1 MVSDFKSPIGH
12 YLPRATSTS
21 SWTRGRGDGEEPKK
35 SGRGEVLQSQKTK
48 GILTPASSSH
58 PIILVVL
65 DASGAV
71 GVGHAPELKAGDKI
85 RRDTS
90 FAKLFCRFP
99 NFSTRHSA
107 VVSR

>member
-1 MVSDFKSPIGH
+1 MVSDFNHRSDITSPARRV
-12 YLPRATSTS
+12 LS

-35 SGRGEVLQSQKTK
+35 SGRGEVLQSQNTK

-71 GVGHAPELKAGDKI
+71 GVGHAPVLKAGDKI